1 MPLNSVAGKRYC
13 AIILCFS
20 LIQISTPLLAQNTS
34 PSSQVEATSA
44 GKATDTAPTATK
56 FAPLII
62 GKTTLEDAKLA
73 WEASGATILAA
84 GKLAIGGGSGVD
96 GMSQVRLE
104 QVELIDVSNV
114 DFEGL
119 PVARYAFVDGV
130 LYAIMTKLDKDLSKN
145 NGGFKILSRE
155 ELESFKK
162 ELIRK
167 YGQPSQSLRDFYAL
181 GKKEPNVFIWN
192 RKENELVLQLR
203 YGLGSNFTISN
214 KALAKKVEMYR
225 KAECKKHRPTQL
237 GPITQVCV

>member
-1 MPLNSVAGKRYC
+1 MALNSVAGSRYC
-13 AIILCFS
+13 AIILCLS
-20 LIQISTPLLAQNTS
+20 LLQANAPLLAQNAP
-34 PSSQVEATSA
+34 PSNQVETTSA
-44 GKATDTAPTATK
+44 DKAAETTPAATK
-56 FAPLII
+56 PAPLTI
-62 GKTTLEDAKLA
+62 GKTTLEDAKLS
-73 WEASGATILAA
+73 WEASGAIILGA

-104 QVELIDVSNV
+104 QVELFDVSNV

-145 NGGFKILSRE
+145 KGGFKILSRE
-155 ELESFKK
+155 EQESFKQ

-167 YGQPSQSLRDFYAL
+167 YGQPSQSLRDFYAV
-181 GKKEPNVFIWN
+181 GKKEPNVYIWN

-203 YGLGSNFTISN
+203 NGLGSNFTISN

-225 KAECKKHRPTQL
+225 KAECKKHRPTQP